1 MFDVSAA
8 LAFAIAAGL
17 LTLTPGLDTPLVLRT
32 AAVEGTAQARFAL
45 AGICTG
51 LFLWG
56 SATSLGLTA
65 LIAVSNGAYNALRLA
80 GAFYLVYLGVQMWRR
95 EHSFEV
101 STAGSST
108 EGSAPHRW
116 LWRGLFTNVL
126 NPKVGIFYITLLPQF
141 IPRGGSVIS
150 YSLLFTSIH
159 VVEGI
164 IWLTILTTAVRP
176 LRAWLS
182 RRSVVRALDCGTGS
196 VLIGCGVALALEA
209 ESFIRDA
216 SACPDERSAPI
227 QVRPPS

>member
-1 MFDVSAA
+1 MLDAGAA
-8 LAFAIAAGL
+8 TAFAIAAGL
-17 LTLTPGLDTPLVLRT
+17 LTLTPGLDTALVLRT
-32 AAVEGTAQARFAL
+32 AAVEGTPPARFTL

-51 LFLWG
+51 LFVWG

-65 LIAVSNGAYNALRLA
+65 LIAVSNAAYNALRVA

-101 STAGSST
+101 SATAPSIG
-108 EGSAPHRW
+108 GAGGAHRW
-116 LWRGLFTNVL
+116 FWRGMLTNVL
-126 NPKVGIFYITLLPQF
+126 NPKVGIFYVTLLPQF

-164 IWLTILTTAVRP
+164 VWLTILTTAVRP

-182 RRSVVRALDCGTGS
+182 RRTVVRALDCGTGA
-196 VLIGCGVALALEA
+196 VLIGCGVALAIEH
-209 ESFIRDA
+209 R
-216 SACPDERSAPI
+216 
-227 QVRPPS
+227 

>member
-1 MFDVSAA
+1 MFDAGAA
-8 LAFAIAAGL
+8 TAFAIAAGL
-17 LTLTPGLDTPLVLRT
+17 LTLTPGLDTALVLRT
-32 AAVEGTAQARFAL
+32 AAVEGTPPARFAL

-51 LFLWG
+51 LLVWG

-65 LIAVSNGAYNALRLA
+65 LIAVSNAAYNALRIA

-101 STAGSST
+101 SAAAPSIEGAG
-108 EGSAPHRW
+108 AHRW
-116 LWRGLFTNVL
+116 FWRGMLTNVL
-126 NPKVGIFYITLLPQF
+126 NPKVGIFYVTLLPQF

-164 IWLTILTTAVRP
+164 VWLTILTTAVRP

-182 RRSVVRALDCGTGS
+182 RRSVVRALDCGTGA
-196 VLIGCGVALALEA
+196 VLIGCGVALA
-209 ESFIRDA
+209 F
-216 SACPDERSAPI
+216 ERH
-227 QVRPPS
+227 